1 MTGKPQGRWGSSR
14 PRIGQAR
21 KGLPFF
27 MENVMANW
35 SKRTSRKS
43 GTNTRTTRTTNSKG
57 GSTISTSGRVGTG
70 PRVTESIKQQNGKV
84 VHRRYTT
91 EYHPTLGTKRTTK
104 TVYASSNAKPKKPR
118 KTKSTS
124 YKRRRRSN
132 TYHSGGGDDGGVT
145 LGCLG
150 LIFLGFL
157 ILGAIF

>member
-14 PRIGQAR
+14 PRIESRLERACS
-21 KGLPFF
+21 FF

-132 TYHSGGGDDGGVT
+132 TYHGGGGDEGVT